1 MDTTTLLKLVMQ
13 MLHAV
18 LF

>member
-13 MLHAV
+13 MLHAM